1 MSLLQALGPLQTW
14 FGQELEKCGIDAV
27 IYSRY
32 ILSLLLQ
39 DTMDV
44 ELQEQEDTI
53 SIWDNGT
60 GRLSKSRKK
69 WPVCLSPEEI
79 KKKAAIQ
86 CLSTASEEV
95 KTSGIETLVEEL
107 FSKLKVL
114 QEQQKDETSGYNRPT
129 TEAHLLCKDVSSI
142 CKKDQAQ
149 MYYEAFPA
157 LSEKSAPIP
166 VNSTSVWNNRTQKI
180 LGSSTS
186 MSDSYSSSSTLLP
199 ACTETSSPHEICS
212 DEFEGS
218 RDQPVFG
225 CSPSHLESGKEN
237 ENDRGITRRYKT
249 RPAFSRKY
257 RRFRSVAQQKPIRPY
272 SGSSD
277 SSDGGHVVSWMPA
290 VSSENSLPRKTLG
303 ARQRLKESEQTSQV
317 HNMNN
322 KATRK
327 YGRRTERSKTSIG
340 PGACRHEGSGTG
352 SRAGKEGK
360 RRISSM
366 ELNAKSKEF
375 PTMKT
380 GRPGLEEEP
389 QWYTKPLTV
398 LVPQNC
404 RSKLETSYRGSQPCP
419 LQGLRDGSEPQVIAE
434 AVDFYEGGYDNVIL
448 PTGMFINGCFVE
460 VPLESC
466 EDDAS
471 LVTKSIEQEGMSGE
485 LNYLSYNYFC
495 EVGLYQSMLD
505 PRASEMLQNGSRILR
520 LIHQNGTKQMT
531 TEDSTAMEQETE
543 VVNCAIWTH
552 KRAWDSNPELSLYSS
567 REYDE
572 DKTLI
577 PDVARIWY
585 SFSPSLSSEEEGC
598 SFGEDHT
605 NISSFENGPIFHI
618 DDKFGCLVI
627 QNEGSSEGEQASH
640 LGDDDK
646 TNKLGLSIEIAPASP
661 VSDVQYSDPVEG
673 AIEIFNTFSGHV
685 LPAFIEESNGLKSS
699 RLSMWTNSQT
709 WDEEGPFSNLSTR
722 TGSPWSHSDD
732 VRSDDALS
740 FGLQNEESSSFL
752 MRGNVNC
759 SNCQSDEIPD
769 NILDLLPVEGLNES
783 TDHVKD
789 IPHDH
794 PKEDSTISSICGIWL
809 DNGEPELQSSS
820 ENAFGCHSPES
831 LSLTSPLSFDGFFD
845 KTAHR
850 KLSQIPVDAEIDK
863 CSCYVYSDLSGPKYP
878 PKAVQRSEYRL
889 WDCLGEQYKY
899 DPMSTN
905 ASELCK
911 LGNEPWSTG
920 KKEDTTFLIGGVYGK
935 LPESGHVHAE
945 KWPIETDRDES
956 SVLDKRSDLH
966 LAPNIYSENTTLW
979 KSRFAFAQSGL
990 SLKWRERFDSSSS
1003 FFEEACLPYQSFE
1016 AEMCRETKMKCC
1028 FSSLNIGSPL
1038 SHLLSVQCSLQPSG
1052 STLGIPFK
1060 PKAIVSSGDDRNL
1073 DQRHKLYGLRQTQ
1086 YRAIRIS
1093 PHTHFRPIQSPE
1105 LSCVSDTSDSESERG
1120 DEAVSVATYSDLF
1133 EQPEADVAP
1142 LEEDAM
1148 ADYHELEPSQEE
1160 LVATTFLSSQVKKG
1174 AMEKGAQT
1182 SLDSQD
1188 KDVGSEPRGCSDY
1201 LIKTVPPSLS
1211 PEPGGCTVKG
1221 THPGCHWQLGTN
1233 SAFCGMAE
1241 SSEEHCPEH
1250 LFLDVCGIEVLRK
1263 PDCCDH
1269 QKLSH
1274 PFSCLAINSNI
1285 SKDTGCCAPSKL
1297 TIPDKAGSSCCGG
1310 PPLPLAL
1317 L

>member
-1 MSLLQALGPLQTW
+1 MEEDTGWYFPEKGTSIGVSAAAAMSLLQALGPLQTW
-14 FGQELEKCGIDAV
+14 FCQELEKCGIDAV

-44 ELQEQEDTI
+44 ELQEQEGTI

-69 WPVCLSPEEI
+69 WPVCLSPEEM

-86 CLSTASEEV
+86 CLSSASEEV
-95 KTSGIETLVEEL
+95 KVCGLHGHKIEKTIFVDDCGLALIFFLVTSAEGEGGYIIMFHITLLVCH
-107 FSKLKVL
+107 
-114 QEQQKDETSGYNRPT
+114 R
-129 TEAHLLCKDVSSI
+129 
-142 CKKDQAQ
+142 
-149 MYYEAFPA
+149 YYEAFPA

-166 VNSTSVWNNRTQKI
+166 VNSTSVWNNRAQKI

-212 DEFEGS
+212 DEFEAS
-218 RDQPVFG
+218 RDIPVFG
-225 CSPSHLESGKEN
+225 CSPSHRESGKEN

-249 RPAFSRKY
+249 RPACSRKY
-257 RRFRSVAQQKPIRPY
+257 RRFRSVTQQKPIRPY

-277 SSDGGHVVSWMPA
+277 SSDGGHVASWMAA

-303 ARQRLKESEQTSQV
+303 TRQRLKENEQTSQV
-317 HNMNN
+317 HNINN

-327 YGRRTERSKTSIG
+327 YGRRAERSKPSSA
-340 PGACRHEGSGTG
+340 PGACRHEGSGIG
-352 SRAGKEGK
+352 SRAGKEGR

-366 ELNAKSKEF
+366 ELNAKGKEF
-375 PTMKT
+375 STTKT

-419 LQGLRDGSEPQVIAE
+419 LQGLRDRSEPQVIAE
-434 AVDFYEGGYDNVIL
+434 EVDFYEGDYDNVIL

-460 VPLESC
+460 MPLESR

-485 LNYLSYNYFC
+485 LNYLGYNYFC

-505 PRASEMLQNGSRILR
+505 PCASEMLQNGSRILR
-520 LIHQNGTKQMT
+520 LIHQNGT
-531 TEDSTAMEQETE
+531 
-543 VVNCAIWTH
+543 N
-552 KRAWDSNPELSLYSS
+552 
-567 REYDE
+567 
-572 DKTLI
+572 
-577 PDVARIWY
+577 
-585 SFSPSLSSEEEGC
+585 SEEEGC
-598 SFGEDHT
+598 SFGEDHA

-627 QNEGSSEGEQASH
+627 QNEGSSEGEQVSH

-646 TNKLGLSIEIAPASP
+646 TNKFGLSIEIAPASP
-661 VSDVQYSDPVEG
+661 VSNVQYSDPAQG
-673 AIEIFNTFSGHV
+673 SIEIFNTFSGHV
-685 LPAFIEESNGLKSS
+685 LPAFIEETNGLKSS
-699 RLSMWTNSQT
+699 RLSMWTNSQM

-752 MRGNVNC
+752 REENVNC

-769 NILDLLPVEGLNES
+769 NILNLLPVEDLNES
-783 TDHVKD
+783 TDHMKD
-789 IPHDH
+789 IPPDN
-794 PKEDSTISSICGIWL
+794 PKEDTTISSICGIWL
-809 DNGEPELQSSS
+809 DSGEPELQRSPG
-820 ENAFGCHSPES
+820 NAFGCHSPES
-831 LSLTSPLSFDGFFD
+831 PSMTSPLSFDGFFD
-845 KTAHR
+845 KTAHG
-850 KLSQIPVDAEIDK
+850 KLSQISVDAEIDK
-863 CSCYVYSDLSGPKYP
+863 CSYYVYSDLSGPKYP

-899 DPMSTN
+899 DDPLSTN
-905 ASELCK
+905 TNELCK
-911 LGNEPWSTG
+911 LATEPWSTG
-920 KKEDTTFLIGGVYGK
+920 RKEDTTFLIGGVYGK
-935 LPESGHVHAE
+935 LPESGHLHAE
-945 KWPIETDRDES
+945 KWPVEIDRDKET

-966 LAPNIYSENTTLW
+966 LAPNINSENTTLW

-1003 FFEEACLPYQSFE
+1003 FFEEDCLPYQSFD

-1038 SHLLSVQCSLQPSG
+1038 SHLLSVQCSLQPSR
-1052 STLGIPFK
+1052 STLGIPFR

-1093 PHTHFRPIQSPE
+1093 PHTHFRPIQATE
-1105 LSCVSDTSDSESERG
+1105 LSPCVSDTSDSESERG

-1148 ADYHELEPSQEE
+1148 ADYHELESSQEE
-1160 LVATTFLSSQVKKG
+1160 LVATTFLTLQLKKG

-1188 KDVGSEPRGCSDY
+1188 KDSGSLGCSDY
-1201 LIKTVPPSLS
+1201 LRKTVPPSLS

-1221 THPGCHWQLGTN
+1221 THPGCSGKLGTN
-1233 SAFCGMAE
+1233 SGFCGMAE
-1241 SSEEHCPEH
+1241 SSEERCPEVNIMFFSPKYQIGLQILKSH
-1250 LFLDVCGIEVLRK
+1250 TPKYWITGSCMMSSSGNYLIKQTKEIIICYDEI
-1263 PDCCDH
+1263 
-1269 QKLSH
+1269 LSY
-1274 PFSCLAINSNI
+1274 
-1285 SKDTGCCAPSKL
+1285 
-1297 TIPDKAGSSCCGG
+1297 
-1310 PPLPLAL
+1310 
-1317 L
+1317 